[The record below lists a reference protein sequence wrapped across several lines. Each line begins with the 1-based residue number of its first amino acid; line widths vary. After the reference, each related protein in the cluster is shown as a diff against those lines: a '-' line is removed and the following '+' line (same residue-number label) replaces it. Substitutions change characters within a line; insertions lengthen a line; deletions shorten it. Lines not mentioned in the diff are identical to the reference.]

1 MKKVNI
7 IVVFAMLVFCFGGL
21 TSSDL
26 MAATAP
32 AKNVKTG
39 APVKSTVNKP
49 KTQTQ
54 TQTQPAKTEPVS
66 YTYTPVKALDLVKNP
81 TAYLNK
87 RVKITAKFDK
97 FSSLGLDYKPAMR
110 SSEKYIAFLIR
121 RDDAKNDIPLS
132 ELKNFMKRETA
143 EKFIDL
149 ETDDVVEYSGLVFS
163 NALGD
168 AWLEVEDFKI
178 ISSKAKSNPVK
189 TK

>member
-1 MKKVNI
+1 MRKNNIVIYFVITLFCVFGITSSKLMASEFSAVDNVNI
-7 IVVFAMLVFCFGGL
+7 
-21 TSSDL
+21 
-26 MAATAP
+26 AAVSAP
-32 AKNVKTG
+32 DKKAVTTNSKNSAQLAK
-39 APVKSTVNKP
+39 PVT
-49 KTQTQ
+49 
-54 TQTQPAKTEPVS
+54 
-66 YTYTPVKALDLVKNP
+66 YTYTPVKALNLVQNP
-81 TAYLNK
+81 SAYLNK

-110 SSEKYIAFLIR
+110 SSEKFITFLIR
-121 RDDAKNDIPLS
+121 RDDAQNDIPLS

-168 AWLEVEDFKI
+168 VWLEVENFKI
-178 ISSKAKSNPVK
+178 ISSKSKTSPAK

>member
-1 MKKVNI
+1 MKKTNI
-7 IVVFAMLVFCFGGL
+7 IIIFAILLLGICGF
-21 TSSDL
+21 TSSDIL
-26 MAATAP
+26 AATS
-32 AKNVKTG
+32 
-39 APVKSTVNKP
+39 PVKNTNPAV
-49 KTQTQ
+49 TQTKTVQ
-54 TQTQPAKTEPVS
+54 TNQAKTTDTKTVPS
-66 YTYTPVKALDLVKNP
+66 YTYTPVKSLDLVKNP

-110 SSEKYIAFLIR
+110 SSEKYITFLIR
-121 RDDAKNDIPLS
+121 REDAKNDIPLS
-132 ELKNFMKRETA
+132 ELKNFMKRELA

-168 AWLEVEDFKI
+168 AWLEVENFKI
-178 ISSKAKSNPVK
+178 ISQKPKNTQAK

>member
-1 MKKVNI
+1 MKKTNI
-7 IVVFAMLVFCFGGL
+7 IIIFAILLLGIGGF
-21 TSSDL
+21 TSSDML
-26 MAATAP
+26 AATAP
-32 AKNVKTG
+32 AKSTKPAVTQTKTTPTTQVKTTE
-39 APVKSTVNKP
+39 AKPVQN
-49 KTQTQ
+49 
-54 TQTQPAKTEPVS
+54 

-97 FSSLGLDYKPAMR
+97 FSSLGLDYKPAMK
-110 SSEKYIAFLIR
+110 SSEKYITFLIR

-132 ELKNFMKRETA
+132 ELKNFMKRELA

-168 AWLEVEDFKI
+168 AWLEVENFKI
-178 ISSKAKSNPVK
+178 ISQKSKNTQAK